1 MGIISRKN
9 LKDFRG
15 FILSPKLENLLL
27 LVYVISFA
35 WIISIKISTM
45 DGSGLRADE
54 VLISNRQFKR
64 NLRQYFSE
72 DNFN

>member
-54 VLISNRQFKR
+54 VLITNRQFKR

>member
-54 VLISNRQFKR
+54 VLISNR
-64 NLRQYFSE
+64 
-72 DNFN
+72 